1 MNHFLLTINAIVPM
15 FLLVGAGFVS
25 RTAGIISREEV
36 PQVNK
41 LAYRVFLPCM
51 LFYSIY
57 QSDLNSVFRMDA
69 ILFAALGFFFVA
81 FVSVLSC
88 DRLVKQQEHK
98 GVIAQSLYRSNFLI
112 LGLPIAAALLPDN
125 ELGLVTILMALMGPL
140 FNVTSVV
147 VLERYSSVKTDKK
160 EMLLAVLKNPLIV
173 GTILGLLTQ
182 LVRLRLPALLEGVLL
197 SLGSVASPLQ
207 LFLLG
212 AFFRFEGLKRY
223 LKPLIVVTILKLCVI
238 PGLLLGTAALIGFRG
253 AAFVGILGA
262 FASPTAV
269 NSFTMVQQMECGDA
283 ELAGDLVVVTTA
295 FSLFSFFVW
304 VLLFKTLGM
313 F

>member
-1 MNHFLLTINAIVPM
+1 M
-15 FLLVGAGFVS
+15 FLLIGAGFVS
-25 RTAGIISREEV
+25 RTAGILSREEV

-51 LFYSIY
+51 LFCSIY
-57 QSDLNSVFRMDA
+57 QTDLRSLFRVDV
-69 ILFAALGFFFVA
+69 ILFAALGFLLVA
-81 FVSVLSC
+81 FFSVFSC
-88 DRLVKQQEHK
+88 ERLVKQREHR
-98 GVIAQSLYRSNFLI
+98 GVIAQSIYRSNFLI

-147 VLERYSSVKTDKK
+147 VLERYSSVRTDKK
-160 EMLLAVLKNPLIV
+160 GMLLAVLKNPLII
-173 GTILGLLTQ
+173 GTVLGILAQ

-197 SLGSVASPLQ
+197 SLGRVASPLQ

-212 AFFRFEGLKRY
+212 AFFRFEGLKKY
-223 LKPLIVVTILKLCVI
+223 LRPLIAVTILKLCVI
-238 PGLLLGTAALIGFRG
+238 PGLLLSMAALIGFRG

-269 NSFTMVQQMECGDA
+269 NSFTMVQQMKCGDA
-283 ELAGDLVVVTTA
+283 ELAGDLVIVTTV

-304 VLLFKTLGM
+304 VLLFKTLGV